1 LLDDGQKAKNNE
13 LSSKSTFGGDSTT
26 GLDTSR
32 SVHFCV
38 ASRTLERPKI
48 QISYFRARVSELGVC
63 LSVLAAATSAT
74 AKYILENTAF
84 ATPLVGESPPGP
96 PTTLRCLASVSHNLI
111 TSSLSS
117 EYFHHTNI
125 PVVFQL

>member
-1 LLDDGQKAKNNE
+1 MFWRRKSGNGSVQNRCLLDDGQKAKNNE

-26 GLDTSR
+26 ALDTSR

-74 AKYILENTAF
+74 AKNLQI
-84 ATPLVGESPPGP
+84 PLV
-96 PTTLRCLASVSHNLI
+96 R
-111 TSSLSS
+111 
-117 EYFHHTNI
+117 
-125 PVVFQL
+125 